1 MISFSIGHL
10 AVSVYT
16 HMHYDYAYVIV
27 SAAVRG
33 QSAGLGGRRQS
44 PDEALSR
51 LLRDRRG
58 ADARARDDVTPGARR
73 LH

>member
-1 MISFSIGHL
+1 M
-10 AVSVYT
+10 
-16 HMHYDYAYVIV
+16 IV

-58 ADARARDDVTPGARR
+58 ADARAGDDVTPGARR